1 MGGFALYDSEG
12 KFLFHLWDERFCEH
26 FKDEEDWYG
35 FSEQQRKLK
44 ELLPHGRDQ
53 SYSSL
58 LEYCVANNM
67 ITMTEDEIQ
76 SLGHTDL
83 LAKTITILQILY
95 FITNCIARGIDGLAI
110 TELEFFTLGFAALN
124 LVSYSFWWHK
134 PSGVR
139 FPVRVMERPRPISPE
154 QFSVGQNQEDDS
166 NSSLLGE
173 APPASSSRAPGIV
186 RAFSDRIRD
195 DYGGDWHTYNLGGRA
210 LMLIFVLPLVG
221 VWTLMC
227 HAVSA
232 DSLDIRPQPERGN
245 VFSAG
250 TTTIRRPLA
259 LALAYSTA
267 VILGAFHCIPI
278 VLNHHHLL
286 NHTIDDRLWSVFAL
300 LTAGL
305 PLGLGIA
312 HFFEM
317 FDWEKQTG
325 FVGYLTL
332 LAVFLCGLSYSIA
345 RIALMVLAVKQL
357 TNLPSSALQQVEW
370 TKLIPHFG
378 V

>member
-1 MGGFALYDSEG
+1 MGGFALCDTEG
-12 KFLFHLWDERFCEH
+12 KFLFHLWDERYCEH
-26 FKDEEDWYG
+26 FKDEEDWDG
-35 FSEQQRKLK
+35 FSKQQRKLK
-44 ELLPHGRDQ
+44 ELLPYGRDQ

-67 ITMTEDEIQ
+67 ITMTEEEIQ

-83 LAKTITILQILY
+83 LAKTITISQILY
-95 FITNCIARGIDGLAI
+95 FITNCIARGINGLTI

-124 LVSYSFWWHK
+124 LVSFWWHK

-139 FPVRVMERPRPISPE
+139 FPVRVTDRPKSSSPE
-154 QFSVGQNQEDDS
+154 QLSVGQNQDDDS
-166 NSSLLGE
+166 DSSLLGA
-173 APPASSSRAPGIV
+173 APHAASMPPGIF

-195 DYGGDWHTYNLGGRA
+195 DHCDEWHTYDLGGRA
-210 LMLIFVLPLVG
+210 LVSILVLPLVG

-245 VFSAG
+245 IFSAG

-259 LALAYSTA
+259 LTLTYSTA

-278 VLNHHHLL
+278 MLNYHDLS
-286 NHTIDDRLWSVFAL
+286 NHTIDQRLWTVFAL
-300 LTAGL
+300 LITGL

-312 HFFEM
+312 HFFEF
-317 FDWEKQTG
+317 FDWEKMAG
-325 FVGYLTL
+325 FVGYSTL

-357 TNLPSSALQQVEW
+357 TDLPPSALQQVEW